1 MSVGMIPDGTT
12 FFKASTGDYN
22 TIFMK
27 QILETYKGFKGLNL
41 IVDVGGGHGA
51 VHSIIVSKYRT
62 IKGINFDLTPWIL
75 HSWDDENCLKILKNC
90 YDSLPNNVK
99 VIVVDMVIPETPETS
114 VDVKSDFQFDL
125 FLMNM
130 NPGGKERTE
139 REFESLAKEA
149 GFSRVTACAFKF
161 SLVEFYKTT

>member
-1 MSVGMIPDGTT
+1 
-12 FFKASTGDYN
+12 
-22 TIFMK
+22 
-27 QILETYKGFKGLNL
+27 
-41 IVDVGGGHGA
+41 
-51 VHSIIVSKYRT
+51 
-62 IKGINFDLTPWIL
+62 
-75 HSWDDENCLKILKNC
+75 
-90 YDSLPNNVK
+90 
-99 VIVVDMVIPETPETS
+99 MVIPETPETS

-149 GFSRVTACAFKF
+149 GFSRVAACAFKF